1 MKHKHYDCI
10 IAWANG
16 AEIQQRDCLT
26 GGWFT
31 CDPNLIDWDEYTEYR
46 LKPNDSKPVVRW
58 MWMRRVDATMGAW
71 LVDSHLFTED
81 EANNFLGKNVQ
92 KFKLEWSR
100 VEMAE

>member
-1 MKHKHYDCI
+1 
-10 IAWANG
+10 
-16 AEIQQRDCLT
+16 
-26 GGWFT
+26 
-31 CDPNLIDWDEYTEYR
+31 
-46 LKPNDSKPVVRW
+46 

-100 VEMAE
+100 TEFPE